1 MSKGH
6 VRAAKPSDTEAICSL
21 LHNKMNTRIP
31 IDRWRRLMT
40 YNWLEDK
47 PDFGRV
53 VESNGAILGYCGMV
67 YADRLVGIDDGLRPE
82 RIVSMSSWYLDKS
95 LRGKGLGR
103 DMLVSAI
110 SDPSLTYATLTNSK
124 KPLGIVEALGFQVL
138 EDHRYI
144 WRKTDR
150 AHSGI
155 VITDEVPI
163 IRDRI
168 TSHQQQLI
176 DDMHEYALT
185 PLLIEIDG
193 QQALLFFSI
202 KRKDANVLW
211 FDLMYASD
219 HELFVSCAQALADQL
234 LPHTPAVLAADGRFV
249 KNPPPDIFC
258 ERLPVARYY
267 VSNRVAPDEIDHLY
281 SELQL
286 LDLKLD

>member
-1 MSKGH
+1 MSNGY
-6 VRAAKPSDTEAICSL
+6 VRAAEPRDTEAICSL
-21 LHNKMNTRIP
+21 LHNKMNSRIP
-31 IDRWRRLMT
+31 IERWRRLMS
-40 YNWLEDK
+40 YQWLADK

-67 YADRLVGIDDGLRPE
+67 YADRKVGKTNQLRSE

-138 EDHRYI
+138 EDHRYV
-144 WRKTDR
+144 WRKTGR
-150 AHSGI
+150 AHSG
-155 VITDEVPI
+155 VIIIDELLT

-168 TSHQQQLI
+168 ESHQQQLI

-185 PLLIEIDG
+185 PLLIELDG
-193 QQALLFFSI
+193 EQALLFFSI

-211 FDLMYASD
+211 YDLMHASD
-219 HELFVSCAQALADQL
+219 YALFVSCAQALADHL
-234 LPHTPAVLAADGRFV
+234 LPNAPAVLAADGRFV
-249 KNPPPDIFC
+249 KNPPPDITC
-258 ERLPVARYY
+258 EPLPVARYY
-267 VSNRVAPDEIDHLY
+267 VSNRVEPDEIDHLY

>member
-1 MSKGH
+1 MSNGF
-6 VRAAKPSDTEAICSL
+6 VRAAEHGDTEAICSL
-21 LHNKMNTRIP
+21 LHNKMNSRIP
-31 IDRWRRLMT
+31 IDRWRQLMS
-40 YNWLEDK
+40 YRWLENK

-53 VESNGAILGYCGMV
+53 VESDGAILGFCGMV
-67 YADRLVGIDDGLRPE
+67 YADRLVGDANQLRSE

-103 DMLVSAI
+103 DMLISAI

-144 WRKTDR
+144 WRKTEQT
-150 AHSGI
+150 HSGV
-155 VITDEVPI
+155 VITSDLLT

-168 TSHQQQLI
+168 QPHQQQLI
-176 DDMHEYALT
+176 DDMHDYALT
-185 PLLIEIDG
+185 PLLIELDA
-193 QQALLFFSI
+193 QQALVFFSI

-219 HELFVSCAQALADQL
+219 YELFLNCVQALADQL
-234 LPHTPAVLAADGRFV
+234 LPDTPAVLAVDGRFV
-249 KNPPPDIFC
+249 KTAPPGITC

-267 VSNRVAPDEIDHLY
+267 VSNRVAPNEIDHLY

>member
-1 MSKGH
+1 MSRGY
-6 VRAAKPSDTEAICSL
+6 VRAARADDTEAICSL

-31 IDRWRRLMT
+31 VDRWRRLMS
-40 YNWLEDK
+40 YSWLEKK
-47 PDFGRV
+47 PDYGRV
-53 VESNGAILGYCGMV
+53 VESHGAILGYCGMV
-67 YADRLVGIDDGLRPE
+67 YADRLVGDVNRLRSE

-110 SDPSLTYATLTNSK
+110 SDPTLTYATLTNSK

-144 WRKTDR
+144 WRKKDG
-150 AHSGI
+150 AQSGV
-155 VITDEVPI
+155 VIIDDAQTI
-163 IRDRI
+163 CDRI
-168 TSHQQQLI
+168 KSNQQQLI
-176 DDMHEYALT
+176 NDMQEYALT
-185 PLLIEIDG
+185 PLLIELDG

-211 FDLMYASD
+211 YDLMHASD
-219 HELFVSCAQALADQL
+219 YELFVSCAQALADQL
-234 LPHTPAVLAADGRFV
+234 LPDTPAVLAADGRFV
-249 KNPPPDIFC
+249 KKTPPDITC
-258 ERLPVARYY
+258 EPLPVARYY
-267 VSNRVAPDEIDHLY
+267 VSNRVKPDEIDHLY